1 MLDPVIAFFSSIFQL
16 IGAAIGKFILLLLS
30 PFIWIRNLYRSSGWI
45 LKVLIAVLLLCI
57 IIPYGYFIWN
67 VSWIRSYDTNYTAK
81 FDFKRIEVQAG
92 EELRV
97 DGGTDSN
104 RTCGRSGIV
113 EVATELVDF
122 NVNQN
127 VWISASLPYRLGLFG
142 ISWDSTPWMDNKA
155 TFQRGVHRAVKA
167 TTIEL
172 QEALGRERGT
182 SERDKNLNKALG
194 LLQISEYNWY
204 VGLNPPGVK
213 QTSWSSYRGAITEF
227 KQYNSRL
234 EKCNAAFDARA
245 DNLSGLMDRIA
256 KDIGSTTAVI
266 KSRAESHNGGWFD
279 MRADNTFMEAH
290 GQLYA
295 YLGILK
301 AARSDFNDIIEK
313 RALDSLWANMIGQ
326 LENAVE
332 LNPLIIS
339 NGDEDGFVMPTHL
352 TTMGF
357 YILRVRTNLTEMR
370 DVLKS

>member
-1 MLDPVIAFFSSIFQL
+1 MFDPVIAFFSSIFQL
-16 IGAAIGKFILLLLS
+16 IGVAIGKIILLIMS

-45 LKVLIAVLLLCI
+45 LKGIIAVLLLCI
-57 IIPYGYFIWN
+57 IIPYGWFFWN
-67 VSWIRSYDTNYTAK
+67 IAWTRNYDTNYTEK
-81 FDFKRIEVQAG
+81 FDFKKIQVQAG
-92 EELRV
+92 EEVRV
-97 DGGTDSN
+97 DGGTDAT

-113 EVATELVDF
+113 DVTTELLDF

-127 VWISASLPYRLGLFG
+127 GWVSASLPYRLGLFG
-142 ISWDSTPWMDNKA
+142 IPWDATPWMDNKA
-155 TFQRGVHRAVKA
+155 TFQRGIHRAVKSTA
-167 TTIEL
+167 IEL
-172 QEALGRERGT
+172 QETLGRERGT

-204 VGLNPPGVK
+204 VGFNPPGVK
-213 QTSWSSYRGAITEF
+213 QTSWASYRAAIKEF
-227 KQYNSRL
+227 KQYNGRL
-234 EKCNAAFDARA
+234 EKCNASFDARG

-301 AARSDFNDIIEK
+301 AARIDFSDIIEK
-313 RALDSLWANMIGQ
+313 RALDSLWDNMISQ
-326 LENAVE
+326 LQSAVE

-339 NGDEDGFVMPTHL
+339 NGDEDGFIMPTHL